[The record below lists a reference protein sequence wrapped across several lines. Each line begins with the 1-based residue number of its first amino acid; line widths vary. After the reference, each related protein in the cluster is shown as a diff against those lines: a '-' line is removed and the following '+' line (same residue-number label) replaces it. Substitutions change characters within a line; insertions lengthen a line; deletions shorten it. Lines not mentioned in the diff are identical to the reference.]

1 MPRGDVTHQGVLDQT
16 ERELRSSTGFI
27 FVPWGTFEVLK
38 FDMERVSLECC
49 WRRWREWI
57 ARKNDLHGGFKMGHC
72 RESRCRFTCSGCFG
86 NPGEMEMEHL
96 DTTFSPSSQEHQKA
110 LYLGVKLPAEEKET
124 AQKDPQNDGKKPCAP
139 FTLRSG
145 RRRSRGFGCEW
156 NAGRAT
162 RPQYG
167 VNFRE
172 KLSAKYVV
180 FHSRTCA
187 RPWRG

>member
-1 MPRGDVTHQGVLDQT
+1 
-16 ERELRSSTGFI
+16 
-27 FVPWGTFEVLK
+27 
-38 FDMERVSLECC
+38 MERVSLECC

-57 ARKNDLHGGFKMGHC
+57 ARKNDLHGGFKMGRRDC
-72 RESRCRFTCSGCFG
+72 RESRCCFHLWQG
-86 NPGEMEMEHL
+86 PLWNEQANPGEMEMEHL

-110 LYLGVKLPAEEKET
+110 LYLGVKLQVRQQKKRKLRRTMEKSLVLPLHYVPGVEEAEVW
-124 AQKDPQNDGKKPCAP
+124 
-139 FTLRSG
+139 LRMECS
-145 RRRSRGFGCEW
+145 
-156 NAGRAT
+156 RAT

-180 FHSRTCA
+180 FHSRPGTSRSCA